1 MIATLVP
8 SPGETPIAD
17 EYRAITQATARID
30 RSYGELHPEAYAP
43 ESVRAACR
51 HWRKRM
57 IDEYLSTAV
66 FSGLSAQLVEANATL
81 DTSVVVLR
89 MAQDEFRHAEVCG
102 RVVVAM
108 GGDPRTSYAPVE
120 RSLPRHEGVSAEERA
135 LRNVLVTSISE
146 THSISYFIAS
156 LDRIEDP
163 YLRAVT
169 RDLLS
174 DEILHGRF
182 GFFYLQAWADW
193 LAERPAVRTSVGR
206 YLGRAFAVCEQAIT
220 REPSGH
226 GHGRD
231 DAKLGLV
238 PHEETSAIFRATM
251 ENAIVPGLERFGI
264 EAEHAWRTRS
274 LAA

>member
-1 MIATLVP
+1 MNGTLVP
-8 SPGETPIAD
+8 VPGVTPIAE
-17 EYRAITQATARID
+17 EYRALVDATARVD

-43 ESVRAACR
+43 QSIRAACG

-102 RVVVAM
+102 RVVAAM
-108 GGDPRTSYAPVE
+108 GGDPRTTYSKAE

-146 THSISYFIAS
+146 THSISFFIAS
-156 LDRIEDP
+156 LDRLEDP
-163 YLRAVT
+163 FLRAVT

-182 GFFYLQAWADW
+182 GFYYLQAWSDW
-193 LAERPAVRTSVGR
+193 LSERPAVRASISR
-206 YLGRAFAVCEQAIT
+206 YLRHAFAACERAIT
-220 REPSGH
+220 REPSAH
-226 GHGRD
+226 GHGPD
-231 DAKLGLV
+231 DARLGLV
-238 PHEETSAIFRATM
+238 PHEETRVIFEQTM
-251 ENAIVPGLERFGI
+251 LNAVVPGLERFGLDA
-264 EAEHAWRTRS
+264 EAAWRMRS
-274 LAA
+274 SA